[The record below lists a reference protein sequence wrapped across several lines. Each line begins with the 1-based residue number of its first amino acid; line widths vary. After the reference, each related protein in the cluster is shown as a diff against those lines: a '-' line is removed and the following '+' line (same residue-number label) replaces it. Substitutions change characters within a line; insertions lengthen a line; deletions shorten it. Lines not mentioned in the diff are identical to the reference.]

1 MYTMYTPLCLHD
13 ISWEMTPVFRQWDG
27 RAKGLVWFHW
37 LITQICANICK
48 ICNIYIYIIG
58 YVLHLSPSISIYL
71 SLSISSILSICLPF
85 FFDNGATR
93 HIMWHLLHLRLPGC
107 KLFGSAPAHTA
118 TIQYVAIFGRT
129 GGSKSPYFSLMFS
142 MEVKKYGIPSHSWT
156 NPYLLV
162 AYTIIHI
169 YVYTYIYIWSI

>member
-58 YVLHLSPSISIYL
+58 YVLHLSPSIYLYL
-71 SLSISSILSICLPF
+71 SLAFYLSVYLF
-85 FFDNGATR
+85 FF
-93 HIMWHLLHLRLPGC
+93 IMVQRGTSCGTSCTCDSQVANCLVPLLHTRP
-107 KLFGSAPAHTA
+107 
-118 TIQYVAIFGRT
+118 QY
-129 GGSKSPYFSLMFS
+129 S
-142 MEVKKYGIPSHSWT
+142 MW
-156 NPYLLV
+156 PYLGELV
-162 AYTIIHI
+162 APNPHTFPSCFL
-169 YVYTYIYIWSI
+169 WR